1 MDKLKTNLNVS
12 CFLSINSFL
21 VTLIYFKVRKKL
33 IGFNSTLL
41 YFLALIKKGLKF
53 TNIFESIKNVL
64 KLNQFALLMV
74 VLYFNDSFLFN
85 PINKEE

>member
-12 CFLSINSFL
+12 CFLSINSLL

-33 IGFNSTLL
+33 IGFNSSLL
-41 YFLALIKKGLKF
+41 YFVAFITKGLKF
-53 TNIFESIKNVL
+53 RNIFESIKNGL
-64 KLNQFALLMV
+64 KLNQLASLMV
-74 VLYFNDSFLFN
+74 VLYCNNSFLFN